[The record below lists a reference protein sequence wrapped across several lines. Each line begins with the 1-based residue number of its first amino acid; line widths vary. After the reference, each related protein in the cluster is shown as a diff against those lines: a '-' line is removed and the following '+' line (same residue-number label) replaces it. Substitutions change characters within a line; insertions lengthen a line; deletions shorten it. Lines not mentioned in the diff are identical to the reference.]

1 MGTRPRP
8 LQFHDVALSG
18 RSQQGHSAFAG
29 ASCPEQVRSALA
41 MRGSSVLKDRWTPL
55 IAWAVLGLA
64 GLACV
69 SACGHGL
76 PFTTRYGA
84 VTTLRPQLCI
94 SRRAATGTCF
104 GGVSELQIAALTIGE
119 CVEVPFDPHTELL
132 GERDVRIRR
141 IRRMSGAGAGFVHSL
156 WISAR
161 SGSCELP
168 HRGARAL
175 ADRDG

>member
-1 MGTRPRP
+1 VGAGSFSRSHGT
-8 LQFHDVALSG
+8 
-18 RSQQGHSAFAG
+18 
-29 ASCPEQVRSALA
+29 SCPEQIRSALA

-64 GLACV
+64 GLACA

-119 CVEVPFDPHTELL
+119 CVEVTFDPHTTPGSVKILEI
-132 GERDVRIRR
+132 GRAEPTKHRRD
-141 IRRMSGAGAGFVHSL
+141 
-156 WISAR
+156 
-161 SGSCELP
+161 CP
-168 HRGARAL
+168 
-175 ADRDG
+175 

>member
-1 MGTRPRP
+1 
-8 LQFHDVALSG
+8 
-18 RSQQGHSAFAG
+18 
-29 ASCPEQVRSALA
+29 
-41 MRGSSVLKDRWTPL
+41 
-55 IAWAVLGLA
+55 VLGGGISNL
-64 GLACV
+64 GFV
-69 SACGHGL
+69 KVRISDTSAQVAA
-76 PFTTRYGA
+76 T
-84 VTTLRPQLCI
+84 VTTWSKIALKNPSAVWVPAGPQLCI

-119 CVEVPFDPHTELL
+119 CVAVTFDPHTELL
-132 GERDVRIRR
+132 GERDVNIRR